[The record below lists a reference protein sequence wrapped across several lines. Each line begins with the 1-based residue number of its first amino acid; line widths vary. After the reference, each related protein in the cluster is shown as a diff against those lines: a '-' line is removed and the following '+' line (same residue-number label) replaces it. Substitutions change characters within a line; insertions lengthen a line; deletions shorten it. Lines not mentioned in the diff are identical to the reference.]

1 MDRNT
6 ETKKIIKVVDL
17 WSEDVYGI
25 FHTREEAEKFAA
37 EHLNNSG
44 VYYVEGKDEG

>member
-1 MDRNT
+1 MDQNT
-6 ETKKIIKVVDL
+6 DTKIKVIDF

-44 VYYVEGKDEG
+44 VYYVEDRHEG